1 MLNSVLKTSIHLIPF
16 ICLKH
21 YTSELI
27 YHVYFRFQHFCGCG
41 KVVTATVARKR
52 DAKNPG
58 KALSMGYGFVQFRAA
73 EAAQQALKELQH
85 STLDGHNLE
94 LKMSERTT
102 NRSVVCSNQPT

>member
-1 MLNSVLKTSIHLIPF
+1 MLKGIL
-16 ICLKH
+16 
-21 YTSELI
+21 SEIFSL
-27 YHVYFRFQHFCGCG
+27 FQHFCGCG

-58 KALSMGYGFVQFRAA
+58 KALSMGYGFVQFKKPSS
-73 EAAQQALKELQH
+73 AQEALKELQH

-102 NRSVVCSNQPT
+102 SR

>member
-1 MLNSVLKTSIHLIPF
+1 M
-16 ICLKH
+16 
-21 YTSELI
+21 
-27 YHVYFRFQHFCGCG
+27 
-41 KVVTATVARKR
+41 TATVARKR

-58 KALSMGYGFVQFRAA
+58 KALSMGYGFVQFRMA

-102 NRSVVCSNQPT
+102 NRLVGKGSMQ